1 MKASLSG
8 VKPEEVDISITGD
21 VLIIKGEHK
30 EAQEVIGRGL
40 PAQGATLRH
49 LQPLSDYSGTG

>member
-1 MKASLSG
+1 MKAPLSG

-30 EAQEVIGRGL
+30 EAQEVKEEDYLR
-40 PAQGATLRH
+40 QGATLRY